1 MMLENTEIILR
12 LAVAAFC
19 AGLIGLERERKEWTA
34 GMRTHMMVGVGA
46 ALYMIVSA
54 YGFSH
59 ILSFDK
65 VGLDPSRV
73 AAQVVSGIGFL
84 GAGTII
90 FLRQGVIRGLTTAS
104 GLWTVAG
111 IGLAVGGGLY
121 IAGIAT
127 TLIAII
133 ILWILQPIEA
143 KLYRKTKL
151 KHLRAVLNTASDAEQ
166 LIKSI
171 LGEEKY
177 AEVNFSIERKDGN
190 AIILNVSSIHPGVLR
205 EISQILQESP
215 TVKHIDL
222 NVHG

>member
-1 MMLENTEIILR
+1 MLEHIEVITR
-12 LAVAAFC
+12 LAAAAFC

-54 YGFSH
+54 YGFKH
-59 ILSFDK
+59 ILTYEK
-65 VGLDPSRV
+65 VELDPSRV

-111 IGLAVGGGLY
+111 IGLAIGGGLY
-121 IAGIAT
+121 LAGIAT

-133 ILWILQPIEA
+133 ILWILQPIETR
-143 KLYRKTKL
+143 LYKKNRVKQ
-151 KHLRAVLNTASDAEQ
+151 LRAVFPALSNIETFLQTLLQDEAFTTLN
-166 LIKSI
+166 
-171 LGEEKY
+171 
-177 AEVNFSIERKDGN
+177 VSIERSEKEL
-190 AIILNVSSIHPGVLR
+190 ILNISGGQSEPLR
-205 EISQILQESP
+205 RLAQLLQENKD
-215 TVKHIDL
+215 VKQIDL
-222 NVHG
+222 NING